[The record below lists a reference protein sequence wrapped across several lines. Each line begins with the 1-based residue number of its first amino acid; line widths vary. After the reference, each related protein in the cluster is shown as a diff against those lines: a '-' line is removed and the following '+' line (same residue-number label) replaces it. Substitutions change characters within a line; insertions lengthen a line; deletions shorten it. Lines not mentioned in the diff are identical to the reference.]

1 MLFLLYK
8 IPLMVYQIVPAT
20 MMLAILLT
28 LGMMTKHN
36 EILALRTSGIP
47 VSRIAAPFLGMSVLV
62 SLGAFLLNEFV
73 VSPAY
78 QQSEYIR
85 RILIEGH
92 VPFSMM
98 VRDRIWFKGE
108 EGFYK
113 IASFLPAKKEMQGV
127 TWFTVTRPFQLSK
140 RIDAARATWEEG
152 QWVFY
157 DVVER
162 TFRSG
167 ELIEITRADRKSIDL
182 AETPEDFEVL
192 RTETDEMPLRKL
204 RRYIRKIESEGYDST
219 PVSCRS
225 PGEDFVPGPEHHHGL
240 LGHPLRLAPASH
252 WGACRGG
259 GHESGP
265 RVHLLGT
272 LCRHRIDRSNR
283 PAASSGSGVG
293 RQHTLCRPGHLPVA
307 SCGVTGDSLAGESR
321 KGERA
326 KVKGQRKRVRD
337 QGSGIRPRKSSPF
350 VVLERNELFGHGHGR
365 EKGAP

>member
-1 MLFLLYK
+1 VREFLRLFALCLGGGVALYLVIDLFDRINIFIRYGADIKWVVLFLLYK
-8 IPLMVYQIVPAT
+8 VPLMVYQIVPAT

-28 LGMMTKHN
+28 LGLMTRNN
-36 EILALRTSGIP
+36 EVLALRTSGIP
-47 VSRIAAPFLGMSVLV
+47 VSRIAAPFLGISLLV

-78 QQSEYIR
+78 QRSEYIR
-85 RILIEGH
+85 RILIEGQ

-127 TWFTVTRPFQLSK
+127 TWFTVSRPFQLSK

-167 ELIEITRADRKSIDL
+167 ELVEITRADRKNIDL

-219 PVSCRS
+219 PYRVDFHVKISFPVLNIITAFLGIPFALRLPRIGGLAAAAGMSLVLGFTFWVLFAVTVSI
-225 PGEDFVPGPEHHHGL
+225 GQTGL
-240 LGHPLRLAPASH
+240 LPPLVAAWAANILFAALGIYLLLRV
-252 WGACRGG
+252 
-259 GHESGP
+259 ESQAL
-265 RVHLLGT
+265 H
-272 LCRHRIDRSNR
+272 
-283 PAASSGSGVG
+283 
-293 RQHTLCRPGHLPVA
+293 
-307 SCGVTGDSLAGESR
+307 
-321 KGERA
+321 
-326 KVKGQRKRVRD
+326 
-337 QGSGIRPRKSSPF
+337 
-350 VVLERNELFGHGHGR
+350 
-365 EKGAP
+365 

>member
-1 MLFLLYK
+1 MSLLTRYLMREFLRLFFLCLSGGVSLYLVIDLFDRINIFIRYGADIKWVLLFLLYK
-8 IPLMVYQIVPAT
+8 VPLMVYQIVPAT

-28 LGMMTKHN
+28 LGMMTRHN
-36 EILALRTSGIP
+36 EVLALRTSGIP
-47 VSRIAAPFLGMSVLV
+47 VSRIAAPFLGMSMLV

-85 RILIEGH
+85 RILIEGQ

-127 TWFTVTRPFQLSK
+127 TWFTVSRPFQLSK

-182 AETPEDFEVL
+182 QETPEDFEVL

-204 RRYIRKIESEGYDST
+204 RRYIRKIERDGYDST
-219 PVSCRS
+219 PYRVDLQVKISFPVLNIITAFLGIPFALRLPRIGGLAAAVGMSLVLGFIFWVLFAVTVSI
-225 PGEDFVPGPEHHHGL
+225 GQTGL
-240 LGHPLRLAPASH
+240 LPPLVAAWAANILFAALGIYLLLRV
-252 WGACRGG
+252 
-259 GHESGP
+259 ESQP
-265 RVHLLGT
+265 
-272 LCRHRIDRSNR
+272 IS
-283 PAASSGSGVG
+283 
-293 RQHTLCRPGHLPVA
+293 
-307 SCGVTGDSLAGESR
+307 
-321 KGERA
+321 
-326 KVKGQRKRVRD
+326 
-337 QGSGIRPRKSSPF
+337 
-350 VVLERNELFGHGHGR
+350 
-365 EKGAP
+365 